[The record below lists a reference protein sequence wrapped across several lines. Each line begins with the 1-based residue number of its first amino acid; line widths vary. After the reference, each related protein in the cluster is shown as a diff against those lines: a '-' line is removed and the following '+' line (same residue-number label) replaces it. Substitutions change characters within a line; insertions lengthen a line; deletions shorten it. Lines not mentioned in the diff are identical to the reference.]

1 MQYDPLE
8 LALYLNMLEGQ
19 RVQHYGKGGKVVD
32 FLAEVLKGGSKP
44 TDTKRRAAMGLPKD
58 LTPKPGEV
66 VVKEEVKSAPKKGET
81 SVSLTEAA
89 NIPMSRRDVLRT
101 GLGQAAS
108 AMAPR
113 GALGSLMQMAGSP
126 INLARGVAPASG
138 SSTLQGLIA
147 QALARGMSEE
157 DLVKLAAGMRPD
169 LADYEVL
176 YLSDL
181 MRAPTDFMHE
191 FAAEAGPLANMRSM
205 LNVPEGADI
214 KSALREIKGA
224 DPKMYEGLKQAARDI
239 SDLSGEP

>member
-8 LALYLNMLEGQ
+8 LALLYEQNG
-19 RVQHYGKGGKVVD
+19 YSKGGKVVD

-66 VVKEEVKSAPKKGET
+66 VVKEEIKTAPKKGET
-81 SVSLTEAA
+81 SVSMTEAM

-101 GLGQAAS
+101 GAGQAMS
-108 AMAPR
+108 AMAPQGAM
-113 GALGSLMQMAGSP
+113 GALMRAVDSPANLMKETLGPTPVGA
-126 INLARGVAPASG
+126 
-138 SSTLQGLIA
+138 STLQGLIA

-157 DLVKLAAGMRPD
+157 DLVKLAAGVRPD
-169 LADYEVL
+169 LQDFEVL

-191 FAAEAGPLANMRSM
+191 FADQAGPLANMRSM
-205 LNVPEGADI
+205 LNVPEGTGI
-214 KSALREIKGA
+214 KSALREIRGA